1 MYEKKERKKKMK
13 ERAPPSFAG
22 KSIWATYHSWHLYS
36 SDPKIGGGSPRN
48 GMGDKNDRVYQE

>member
-1 MYEKKERKKKMK
+1 MK